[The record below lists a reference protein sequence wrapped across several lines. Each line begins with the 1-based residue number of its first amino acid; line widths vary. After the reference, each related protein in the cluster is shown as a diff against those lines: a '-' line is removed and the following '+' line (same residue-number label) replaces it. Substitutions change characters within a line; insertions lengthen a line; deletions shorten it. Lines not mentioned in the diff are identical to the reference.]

1 MAVRDDR
8 GEVKQITTGFFI
20 CRKQIPVP
28 PHGYQSLGINRVYG
42 YMDYINLYL
51 DSISLSIAFA
61 GSQPKECGSSPITKN
76 LMED

>member
-51 DSISLSIAFA
+51 DSISL
-61 GSQPKECGSSPITKN
+61 
-76 LMED
+76 